1 MTKMRSVCKQ
11 TINGQE
17 SPNLTVSSKCE
28 INNSPVVS
36 KHNEFMMPYSLHSS
50 MSHHANRSIFND
62 VLISNH

>member
-17 SPNLTVSSKCE
+17 FPDLTVSSKCE

-36 KHNEFMMPYSLHSS
+36 KHNECMMAHNTVCTVPCRI
-50 MSHHANRSIFND
+50 MQTE
-62 VLISNH
+62 VLVMMT